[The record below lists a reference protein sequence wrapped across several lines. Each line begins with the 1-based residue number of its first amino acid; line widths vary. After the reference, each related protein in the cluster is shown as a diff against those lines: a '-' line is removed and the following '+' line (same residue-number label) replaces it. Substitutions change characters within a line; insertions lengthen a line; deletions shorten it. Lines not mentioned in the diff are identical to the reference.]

1 MIYIEVWQIL
11 CAFVP
16 IITYI
21 TLTIIST
28 AHSFRASSVPSVPSV
43 PDIHKPNTADKNLL
57 NK

>member
-28 AHSFRASSVPSVPSV
+28 AHSFRASSVPSVP
-43 PDIHKPNTADKNLL
+43 DIHKPNTADKNLL